1 MGVKLWVDCLSR
13 GPMVFYKQYL
23 EHGVTPVCIKIQGDM
38 VAKAFLHGHPFISE
52 LYSPICDFLRK
63 TQFQRWCYNGAVQV
77 FYITFEKEHQEHF
90 PQLFRES
97 KGFLQHLR
105 SSICC
110 ETEQEESEQAS
121 CPTDLET
128 APPSA
133 PVPDYVLGTL
143 NPLLSDFQAYYYF

>member
-1 MGVKLWVDCLSR
+1 
-13 GPMVFYKQYL
+13 MVFYKQYL

-38 VAKAFLHGHPFISE
+38 VAKAFLHDRPLTYEKGAHSSLSFIA
-52 LYSPICDFLRK
+52 
-63 TQFQRWCYNGAVQV
+63 QFVTSSGKLSFSIGVTMMQV
-77 FYITFEKEHQEHF
+77 FNITFEKEHQEDF
-90 PQLFRES
+90 PQLCRES

-133 PVPDYVLGTL
+133 PAPDYVLGAL
-143 NPLLSDFQAYYYF
+143 NPLLSDFQVYYYF

>member
-1 MGVKLWVDCLSR
+1 M
-13 GPMVFYKQYL
+13 
-23 EHGVTPVCIKIQGDM
+23 
-38 VAKAFLHGHPFISE
+38 
-52 LYSPICDFLRK
+52 
-63 TQFQRWCYNGAVQV
+63 QV
-77 FYITFEKEHQEHF
+77 FNITFEKEHQEDV
-90 PQLFRES
+90 PQLCRES

-133 PVPDYVLGTL
+133 PAPDYVLGAL
-143 NPLLSDFQAYYYF
+143 DPLLSDFQVYYYF